1 MCGDGG
7 SGFRGFSVLF
17 FSDQAHD
24 HDVYH
29 TSICI
34 SVYIHIRMVLLIL
47 VWFEVSFA
55 LAYCY

>member
-1 MCGDGG
+1 MVTEGQGLGG
-7 SGFRGFSVLF
+7 SVCCF

-47 VWFEVSFA
+47 FWFEVSFA